1 MPLDEKVVKQAQ
13 TAFIRA
19 RIQLLQSN
27 PFYAHLVMKLPL
39 QWMDE
44 PGQLSKTDGSSL
56 YINPETYLTL
66 TKGEQVSVLVHEVL
80 HCAALHLQRVGS
92 RDAMRWNVAGDV
104 YIANVIEADGLASI
118 QLSEQF
124 LQSQGIVR
132 ANFANM
138 TTEQIY
144 EKLPALQQ
152 QPQSGNGK
160 GKGNGQSQSGCG
172 HQHWNGEGGCYR
184 EPATS
189 QERSQQEQQWRQN
202 VIEAGQVAGNAAGAW
217 NELVKAAMPKPP
229 FHVPLLEFLHRGM
242 GGDTDWSLLNRRFLY
257 RGIYLPQ
264 EFSQVMG
271 EIAIAVDTSGSMDTN
286 TQLKLAFGYIRAFRE
301 EHACKLHLVQCDH
314 DAIAEGQ
321 YKVYEEHERLPE
333 TFNVIGRGGT
343 SFDPPFNLM
352 REKYVEPRVMIYIT
366 DGYGVCSVPK
376 PAYDVLWCVLRG
388 TKDFKPPLG
397 QVIFVD

>member
-1 MPLDEKVVKQAQ
+1 MLDDKVVKQAQ

-44 PGQLSKTDGSSL
+44 PGQLSKTDGSTL

-80 HCAALHLQRVGS
+80 HCAALHLHRVGG
-92 RDAMRWNVAGDV
+92 RDGMRWNVAGDV
-104 YIANVIEADGLASI
+104 YIANVLEADGLESV

-124 LQSQGIVR
+124 MVSQGIKR
-132 ANFANM
+132 EQFKTM

-144 EKLPALQQ
+144 EKLPPLK
-152 QPQSGNGK
+152 QSPSGGGK
-160 GKGNGQSQSGCG
+160 GKGQPQSGCG
-172 HQHWNGEGGCYR
+172 HQHWNGEGGCYK

-202 VIEAGQVAGNAAGAW
+202 VIEAGQVAGNTAGAW

-229 FHVPLLEFLHRGM
+229 FHVPLLEFLHRGL

-257 RGIYLPQ
+257 RGMYIPQ
-264 EFSQVMG
+264 EYTQVMG
-271 EIAIAVDTSGSMDTN
+271 EIAIAVDTSGSMDTES
-286 TQLKLAFGYIRAFRE
+286 QLKLAFGYIRAFRE
-301 EHACKLHLVQCDH
+301 EHACKLHLIQCDH
-314 DAIAEGQ
+314 DAIADGQ
-321 YKVYEEHERLPE
+321 YKLYEEHETLPE
-333 TFNVIGRGGT
+333 TFKVVGRGGT
-343 SFDPPFNLM
+343 SFNPPFELL
-352 REKYVEPRVMIYIT
+352 REKRAEPRVLIYIT
-366 DGYGVCSVPK
+366 DGYGACSVPK
-376 PAYDVLWCVLRG
+376 PGYDVLWVVLKG
-388 TKDFKPPLG
+388 ASEFKPPFGELIH
-397 QVIFVD
+397 VS